1 MDPSGLTLTAS
12 SAATY
17 FYIVGGVLVVLA
29 LVISFVGMRREDFP
43 STGALRGILGLVT
56 LTVVLVCTGAVVLAR
71 DEQETRRAE
80 NAEAAKEAEAET
92 EANEEATATEGEGEA
107 AEPEAA
113 PEPGGGE
120 AVDGAALFV
129 DTGCGSCH
137 VLADAGSDG
146 AIGPSL
152 DEVLPGQDEEMIRT
166 SIVDPAAETAE
177 GFSAGVMPA
186 NYGDT
191 LSAEELDAL
200 VGYLAG
206 AAGN

>member
-1 MDPSGLTLTAS
+1 MLDPSALILTAS
-12 SAATY
+12 SAATF
-17 FYIVGGVLVVLA
+17 FYIVGGLLIVLA
-29 LVISFVGMRREDFP
+29 LVISFVGMSREGFP
-43 STGALRGILGLVT
+43 STGVLRGILGVVT
-56 LTVVLVCTGAVVLAR
+56 LIVVLVCAGAVVLAR

-92 EANEEATATEGEGEA
+92 EANEEATATEREGEA
-107 AEPEAA
+107 AEPE
-113 PEPGGGE
+113 PGGGE
-120 AVDGAALFV
+120 DVDGAAVFV

-137 VLADAGSDG
+137 ILADAGTDG

-166 SIVDPAAETAE
+166 SIVDPAAEITE

-191 LSAEELDAL
+191 LNGAELDAL
-200 VGYLAG
+200 VAYLTE